1 MSRARLRSLGM
12 RTFRPRAFTLVE
24 LLVVIAII
32 GTLIGL
38 LLPAVQRA
46 RESSRRSTCLSNIR
60 QLALGSAAFET
71 RMRRYPPLFDELP
84 VQKRASTSSE
94 RWTTWAVI
102 LLPDMDRQQ
111 LLDLYARGDRPL
123 PDTFVETYICPSDSS
138 KSRSD
143 SETSY
148 AANAGRSDTVVHQKA
163 ANGPFLN
170 RIYDSKAAVVDGH
183 WRDGKD
189 RTIAFSERMDGVN
202 FDVVGWNG
210 MLDNPNDVT
219 KDHIDRE
226 VVDRD
231 HADRTWGPAFVWHDA
246 PQVCSFVNGPLC
258 ACTQTETPPC
268 ALFEDTGRFP
278 SEPCTLPCNVEQRA
292 PNSKPS
298 SEHGGGVNIAF
309 ASGRAQ
315 FLTESVDYKVFVA
328 LMTVNDKLSDS
339 ANPNLILDDASFE

>member
-1 MSRARLRSLGM
+1 MSRARLRAFGL
-12 RTFRPRAFTLVE
+12 RAFTLVE

-60 QLALGSAAFET
+60 QLALGAAAFET

-84 VQKRASTSSE
+84 VQKRASMSNE

-102 LLPDMDRQQ
+102 LLPDMDHQQ
-111 LLDLYARGDRPL
+111 LMDLYARGDRPL
-123 PDTFVETYICPSDSS
+123 PDTFVETYVCPSDSS
-138 KSRSD
+138 KSRSN

-148 AANAGRSDTVVHQKA
+148 AANAGRSDTVVNENS
-163 ANGPFLN
+163 ANGPFVN
-170 RIYDSKAAVVDGH
+170 RIYNSRAAVVDGN

-189 RTIAFSERMDGVN
+189 RTVVFSERTDGVN

-210 MLDNPNDVT
+210 MVDNPNDVNE
-219 KDHIDRE
+219 DHIDRDI
-226 VVDRD
+226 VDRD
-231 HADRTWGPAFVWHDA
+231 HADRTWGPAFVWHDS
-246 PQVCSFVNGPLC
+246 PQVCSFINGPLC
-258 ACTQTETPPC
+258 ACTQNESPPC
-268 ALFEDTGRFP
+268 KLFDGTGRFP
-278 SEPCTLPCNVEQRA
+278 AEPCTLTCNVEMRA
-292 PNSKPS
+292 PNAKPS

-315 FLTESVDYKVFVA
+315 FLTESIDYKVFRA

-339 ANPNLILDDASFE
+339 PNPELILDDASLE